1 MRSTALLLLVVLAS
15 IIAVSSGLWVQGPTD
30 GEIRDQIL
38 RHRESLCDYS
48 ATLQVTT
55 DADASSGKIFVQAED
70 PYRYR
75 FERMGADGKPDLI
88 EIFNGS
94 MLRLSRPDT
103 GETELI
109 AAGEAAFDR
118 LVREDYQ
125 QVIPRIVEENA
136 VAYLGVEGVN
146 GSRAHVI
153 EASPG
158 NPLRYTD
165 IGFTRMR
172 AWIDASTWMVDKA
185 AFYDDAGNPI
195 LLVEY
200 TNLAVNRGIPKN
212 TFTPSGD
219 DVSESQGLIPMIFP
233 RGAPSP

>member
-1 MRSTALLLLVVLAS
+1 MRSVALLLVVLAS
-15 IIAVSSGLWVQGPTD
+15 IIAVSSGFWAQEPTG

-48 ATLQVTT
+48 ATLQVIKYT
-55 DADASSGKIFVQAED
+55 DASSGKIFVQVED

-75 FERMGADGKPDLI
+75 FERMGADGKPDLL

-94 MLRLSRPDT
+94 VLWLYRPGT

-136 VAYLGVEGVN
+136 IAYLGVEGVN

-158 NPLRYTD
+158 NPIRYMG

-185 AFYDDAGNPI
+185 AFYNEAGNSV
-195 LLVEY
+195 LSVEY

-212 TFTPSGD
+212 TFTPPRD
-219 DVSESQGLIPMIFP
+219 AASESQALIPVIFP